1 MKRHLIRFTFLAV
14 GCILCVAIQAP
25 AQVAGRQ
32 VLCPGDPIPAG
43 WIKVDA
49 RPDASACPAGE
60 VWVVE
65 TFTNKAP
72 GSAMVV
78 CADQPTPGG
87 WETLGIATST
97 GQCGGGTGAGAGGD
111 NVKSIRRLV

>member
-1 MKRHLIRFTFLAV
+1 MKRHVIRFAFLAV
-14 GCILCVAIQAP
+14 ACILCVAIKAP
-25 AQVAGRQ
+25 AQVAGRL
-32 VLCPGDPIPAG
+32 VLCPGDPIPPG

-60 VWVVE
+60 VWVIE
-65 TFTNKAP
+65 PFNNKAA

-78 CADQPTPGG
+78 CSDQPTPEG

-97 GQCGGGTGAGAGGD
+97 GQCGGAGARAG
-111 NVKSIRRLV
+111 NIKSIRRIV

>member
-1 MKRHLIRFTFLAV
+1 MKRNLIRFSFLAL
-14 GCILCVAIQAP
+14 GCILCAAIQAP

-32 VLCPGDPIPAG
+32 VLCPGDTIPAG

-49 RPDASACPAGE
+49 RSDASACPGSGE

-72 GSAMVV
+72 GSAMIV

-97 GQCGGGTGAGAGGD
+97 GQCRGANAAGD